1 MIDHFSDIINK
12 KYKVKVPRGDV
23 QACHRLPSGS
33 IIIKI
38 WRRTNGSPW
47 QNLINSIRT
56 GGDKNINCY
65 LNFHLTKTQNNFLH
79 KVRQLKKKNIITTF
93 SSDENGSIYIQKKED
108 DKKMRITSHY
118 GKKGEKCK
126 TYTVPELKELVSL

>member
-1 MIDHFSDIINK
+1 MTDIINK
-12 KYKVKVPRGDV
+12 KYKVKVPREDV

-38 WRRTNGSPW
+38 WRRTNVSPW

-65 LNFHLTKTQNNFLH
+65 LNFHLTKTRSNLLYE
-79 KVRQLKKKNIITTF
+79 VRQLKKKNIITTL

-108 DKKMRITSHY
+108 NKKMRITSHVSQ
-118 GKKGEKCK
+118 KGEKCK
-126 TYTVPELKELVSL
+126 TYTVSELKELVGL

>member
-1 MIDHFSDIINK
+1 MIDHVTDIINK
-12 KYKVKVPRGDV
+12 KYKVKVPREDV

-56 GGDKNINCY
+56 VRDKNINCY
-65 LNFHLTKTQNNFLH
+65 LNFHLTKTRNNLLFE
-79 KVRQLKKKNIITTF
+79 VRQLKKKNIITTF
-93 SSDENGSIYIQKKED
+93 SGDENGSIYIQKKED

-118 GKKGEKCK
+118 RKKEKNVK
-126 TYTVPELKELVSL
+126 RIHSLRTE